1 VNHNYAYN
9 RAHDD
14 ANRLARRHERDL
26 QWAKER
32 RRKQERELGEALL
45 LVATRP
51 LTLARKTV
59 LRSLALLVVIVGGDW
74 FVESAGI
81 FPDRMLVIHWVA
93 VALIVAV
100 LLAALVSLTKLKA
113 RLGAARTLL
122 RTNQARLAHT
132 QYHINESVHLF
143 VDSRVEVHNTRQVHS
158 TRQVHTIQA
167 AP

>member
-32 RRKQERELGEALL
+32 RRQQEREIGEALL
-45 LVATRP
+45 LVATKP

-74 FVESAGI
+74 FVESTGI
-81 FPDRMLVIHWVA
+81 LADWMQVIHWVA

-100 LLAALVSLTKLKA
+100 LVGALVSLLKLKA

-122 RTNQARLAHT
+122 RANGARLAHT

-143 VDSRVEVHNTRQVHS
+143 VDSRVEVHNTRQVH
-158 TRQVHTIQA
+158 TI
-167 AP
+167 

>member
-32 RRKQERELGEALL
+32 RRQQEREIGEALL
-45 LVATRP
+45 LVATKP

-59 LRSLALLVVIVGGDW
+59 LRSLASLVVIVGGDW
-74 FVESAGI
+74 FVESAG
-81 FPDRMLVIHWVA
+81 FVADWMPVIHWVA
-93 VALIVAV
+93 VSLIVAV
-100 LLAALVSLTKLKA
+100 LVGALVSLLKLKA

-122 RTNQARLAHT
+122 RSNGAQLAHT

-143 VDSRVEVHNTRQVHS
+143 VDSRVEVHNTRQVHM
-158 TRQVHTIQA
+158 I
-167 AP
+167 